1 MFKEG
6 KDTFYTTFI
15 QLPFNSDSNKFYLN
29 TSRLNTSSWFY
40 KGCCIGIIVIWHW
53 SATNV
58 NVYLISGHNV
68 GIRLITCTW
77 R

>member
-40 KGCCIGIIVIWHW
+40 KGCCIGIIVIWH
-53 SATNV
+53 
-58 NVYLISGHNV
+58 
-68 GIRLITCTW
+68 
-77 R
+77 